1 MDDLESKIAVALT
14 APDVSSGDAAHLIA
28 VLVDAADAADKEA
41 TKERERALD
50 PTVIVDTQAV
60 SAAVV
65 AAELRRDRLQRALPR
80 LQQRFT
86 KLEAA
91 ERYARWVVDY
101 DDVRAR
107 RDTLAA
113 ELRALYPPLVVK
125 LADLMERIEANDAE
139 VKRINATK
147 PVDADAANGDGRRLD
162 LAETAARGAGRL
174 NETLIVRD
182 LKVPHWNPADGLAW
196 PPFRLALPFQLS
208 ELEENQIR
216 QQRDGVRQRARDI
229 ATEVERQLAA
239 E

>member
-1 MDDLESKIAVALT
+1 
-14 APDVSSGDAAHLIA
+14 
-28 VLVDAADAADKEA
+28 
-41 TKERERALD
+41 
-50 PTVIVDTQAV
+50 
-60 SAAVV
+60 
-65 AAELRRDRLQRALPR
+65 LPR
-80 LQQRFT
+80 LRQRFT

-125 LADLMERIEANDAE
+125 LADLMERIEANAE
-139 VKRINATK
+139 EVRRINATK

-162 LAETAARGAGRL
+162 LVETAARGAERL

-216 QQRDGVRQRARDI
+216 QQRDEVRQRARDI
-229 ATEVERQLAA
+229 ATEVERELAT